1 MIRARQRKLKFAAT
15 KEGEEK
21 KEKVLTEADKLNR
34 DYQALEKYMS
44 KKNDNVNQDDEG
56 DDEDDPNA
64 R

>member
-1 MIRARQRKLKFAAT
+1 MVKQRKLKFAAT

-34 DYQALEKYMS
+34 DYQALEKYMA
-44 KKNDNVNQDDEG
+44 KKENPDQENDQ
-56 DDEDDPNA
+56 EDDDNPNE